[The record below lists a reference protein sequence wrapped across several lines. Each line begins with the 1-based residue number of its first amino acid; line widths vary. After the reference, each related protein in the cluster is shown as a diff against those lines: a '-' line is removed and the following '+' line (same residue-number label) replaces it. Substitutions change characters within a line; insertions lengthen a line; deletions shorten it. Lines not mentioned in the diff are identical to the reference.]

1 MAKYDLLLL
10 SRVRK
15 ILLEEAGTIHRSHAP
30 WGTDPGSKDI
40 KRRHD
45 RILREARDL
54 GDLRK
59 RLAAEVPPSGVMVT
73 AGELDGSMGTLGTV
87 KAGTVQP

>member
-1 MAKYDLLLL
+1 MTKYDLLLL

-15 ILLEEAGTIHRSHAP
+15 ILIEEAAVIHRSQAP
-30 WGTDPGSKDI
+30 WGTDTASKNV

-54 GDLRK
+54 ADLRK
-59 RLAAEVPPSGVMVT
+59 RVAAELPPSGVMVSVL
-73 AGELDGSMGTLGTV
+73 ENDGALGAPEV
-87 KAGTVQP
+87 KP